1 MCDPPGSGMETMSP
15 TLASGFLTTEP
26 PGETLT
32 LAFIMSTSLTK
43 FALET
48 CHVQR
53 EQNIPLEV
61 DVDQFLPVP

>member
-1 MCDPPGSGMETMSP
+1 METMSP